1 MDSFVGQI
9 MLTAL
14 TFAPQNWVFC
24 DGSAL
29 SLNDNENLALYSLI
43 NITYGGDGSTTF
55 AIPDMRGRAVAGVDN
70 MGGTAASRL
79 TATVLTAANTL
90 GATGGLASNM
100 PLARGATTNSGGT
113 RMTYAAGEIP
123 QDNLPPF
130 IGLSYIICVQGLYPM
145 RP

>member
-14 TFAPQNWVFC
+14 TFAPQNWVYC

-55 AIPDMRGRAVAGVDN
+55 CVPDLRGAIPIGINYSFAPIYE
-70 MGGTAASRL
+70 
-79 TATVLTAANTL
+79 L

-100 PLARGATTNSGGT
+100 PLARGATTNSGST